1 MQNKIEG
8 VYFDGISSS
17 LKNPIIEF
25 NERINEICLQIV
37 DGSSFVWYLEDLEF
51 ECYGNLIEIRNKKYP
66 GAILKI
72 DDKNFK
78 IKFYKAMKQNKRV
91 DIHTQLLNMGLFK
104 ITTIGICILGLIIIS
119 YFYILPPIAEK
130 SATLLPVSF
139 DVKIGNMF
147 ENTFITESKIDIEKT
162 KYLEEFAS
170 ELDLENSIPLSF
182 SVIKSKEINA
192 FALPNGK
199 IVLYSAILDIMKSSD
214 ELVALIGHEVSH
226 INKRHSTKI
235 LCRNLAGYVLV
246 SLLFNDVNG
255 IMAVLAEN
263 AQQLHSLSF
272 SRKFEQEAD
281 ENGLKILI
289 KNNVNPNGIV
299 ELFNEL
305 EKSNKFSVP
314 ELFSSHPLTEERK
327 ENMKKIISESVFVLE
342 TSSNLTNIFK
352 KLKN

>member
-1 MQNKIEG
+1 M
-8 VYFDGISSS
+8 
-17 LKNPIIEF
+17 
-25 NERINEICLQIV
+25 
-37 DGSSFVWYLEDLEF
+37 
-51 ECYGNLIEIRNKKYP
+51 
-66 GAILKI
+66 
-72 DDKNFK
+72 
-78 IKFYKAMKQNKRV
+78 
-91 DIHTQLLNMGLFK
+91 
-104 ITTIGICILGLIIIS
+104 
-119 YFYILPPIAEK
+119 
-130 SATLLPVSF
+130 
-139 DVKIGNMF
+139 
-147 ENTFITESKIDIEKT
+147 
-162 KYLEEFAS
+162 
-170 ELDLENSIPLSF
+170 
-182 SVIKSKEINA
+182 
-192 FALPNGK
+192 
-199 IVLYSAILDIMKSSD
+199 
-214 ELVALIGHEVSH
+214 
-226 INKRHSTKI
+226 
-235 LCRNLAGYVLV
+235 